1 MPQLCVYNTGV
12 HRCKQVVLEVIPSL
26 LSSLL
31 SSLLLPQAGDLRG
44 AATLEALE
52 HLYNQGL
59 YTLGTVLVDYRGF
72 RVICQSIIPGGWR

>member
-12 HRCKQVVLEVIPSL
+12 HRCKQIVLKVIPSL

-31 SSLLLPQAGDLRG
+31 LFQAGDLRG